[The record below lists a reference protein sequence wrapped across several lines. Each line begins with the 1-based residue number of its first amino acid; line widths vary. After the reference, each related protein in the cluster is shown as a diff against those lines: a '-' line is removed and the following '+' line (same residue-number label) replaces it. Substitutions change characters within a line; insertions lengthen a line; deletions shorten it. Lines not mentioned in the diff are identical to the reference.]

1 MSIISD
7 LILVGELEVSKLDFD
22 AAKTSSQVIIITN
35 KLIMK
40 FNLKRFTFFIVIA
53 LAIIFISFKLP
64 KTGDEIARNQGL
76 SFNSDFKNYNRIL
89 DIFDEEDNKV
99 ASFKVALA
107 DDDKKRMYGLM
118 YLKELPKNHGMIFTF
133 FPSRVVTMWMKNTF
147 IPLDIIF
154 VDSDNEI
161 AHIAENTTPQSL
173 ELISSRREVVM
184 VIEIN
189 AGLAKEL
196 GIKVGQTVRAFNQ
209 EK

>member
-7 LILVGELEVSKLDFD
+7 LILVGELGDFGAARTSPKVRTIKTKL
-22 AAKTSSQVIIITN
+22 V
-35 KLIMK
+35 MK
-40 FNLKRFTFFIVIA
+40 FNAKRFTFFVIIA
-53 LAIIFISFKLP
+53 LIVSLVAFKLP
-64 KTGDEIARNQGL
+64 KTGSEIAENQGL
-76 SFNSDFKNYNRIL
+76 SFNSNFKNYNRIL
-89 DIFDEEDNKV
+89 DIFDEGENKV

-118 YLKELPKNHGMIFTF
+118 YLKELPKDHGMIFTF

-147 IPLDIIF
+147 IPLDMIF

-161 AHIAENTTPQSL
+161 AHIVENTTPQSL
-173 ELISSRREVVM
+173 ELISSQREVVM

-209 EK
+209 AK